1 MEYLPSLKELGIT
14 VHNQQF
20 FEEKVTNYGYEEIV
34 LQYAN
39 HFKNKKTKTDFKE
52 LYDFYRLD
60 QHLKNQFMIA
70 LQLFE
75 QTFKSAM
82 SQIIAN
88 NSQTPELAEKY
99 IMSDGKIV
107 RRGDLKARI
116 RHLKLNCLDPVADNT
131 QLEKGKISPW
141 LLIKSMSFGIANN
154 YFFLLNEKLRRQ
166 ILEQLFYKIN
176 STKDYEQIL
185 LDIKIFR
192 NRAAHNYRL
201 IGIKNGEMYLYPQIL
216 TNLSYLK
223 NLEPFHF
230 AQLKIKSIIKSF
242 IQKYPNE
249 KMYLE
254 KVLKEK

>member
-1 MEYLPSLKELGIT
+1 M
-14 VHNQQF
+14 
-20 FEEKVTNYGYEEIV
+20 
-34 LQYAN
+34 
-39 HFKNKKTKTDFKE
+39 
-52 LYDFYRLD
+52 
-60 QHLKNQFMIA
+60 
-70 LQLFE
+70 
-75 QTFKSAM
+75 
-82 SQIIAN
+82 
-88 NSQTPELAEKY
+88 
-99 IMSDGKIV
+99 
-107 RRGDLKARI
+107 
-116 RHLKLNCLDPVADNT
+116 
-131 QLEKGKISPW
+131 
-141 LLIKSMSFGIANN
+141 
-154 YFFLLNEKLRRQ
+154 
-166 ILEQLFYKIN
+166 
-176 STKDYEQIL
+176 